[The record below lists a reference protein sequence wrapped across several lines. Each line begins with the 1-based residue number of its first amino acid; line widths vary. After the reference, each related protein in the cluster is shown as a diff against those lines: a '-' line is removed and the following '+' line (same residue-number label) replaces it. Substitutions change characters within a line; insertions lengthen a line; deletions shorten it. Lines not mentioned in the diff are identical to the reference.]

1 MLCQLSRAK
10 ENRPIAKLL
19 THRLSDSHLNL
30 GPQKKKK
37 KNRFRNFMGELLYHE
52 GTIGSLNVEE
62 ESRGSSWNTG
72 HTVQEVKE
80 ILIVG
85 VDL

>member
-30 GPQKKKK
+30 GPQKKT
-37 KNRFRNFMGELLYHE
+37 RFRNFMGELLYHE

>member
-19 THRLSDSHLNL
+19 THRLSDFHLNL

-37 KNRFRNFMGELLYHE
+37 KRFKNFMGELLYHE
-52 GTIGSLNVEE
+52 GIIGSLNVEE
-62 ESRGSSWNTG
+62 ESRGSSWNMG

>member
-1 MLCQLSRAK
+1 
-10 ENRPIAKLL
+10 
-19 THRLSDSHLNL
+19 
-30 GPQKKKK
+30 
-37 KNRFRNFMGELLYHE
+37 MGELLYHE
-52 GTIGSLNVEE
+52 GKIGSLNVEE

>member
-19 THRLSDSHLNL
+19 THRLSDFHLNL

-37 KNRFRNFMGELLYHE
+37 KKRFRNFMGELLYHE
-52 GTIGSLNVEE
+52 GTIGPLNVEE
-62 ESRGSSWNTG
+62 ESRGSSWNMG
-72 HTVQEVKE
+72 HTVQEVRKF
-80 ILIVG
+80 
-85 VDL
+85 